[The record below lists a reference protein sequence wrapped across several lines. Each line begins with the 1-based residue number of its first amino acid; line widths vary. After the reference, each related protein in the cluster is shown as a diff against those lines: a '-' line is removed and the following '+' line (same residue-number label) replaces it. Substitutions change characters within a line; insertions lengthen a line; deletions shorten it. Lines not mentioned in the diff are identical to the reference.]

1 MSKKAVKN
9 AMTKKTKTKVY
20 NVFITAL
27 AIIAVGGTM
36 LWIGV
41 EIYYDAKENVVMEDE
56 FQKSLPNLGDSIAHM
71 KVCMASNIYLGSKQ
85 IEVPSGGKMYF
96 ACSEHCVH
104 QLGIDSTRYT
114 IDPVSEQKVDKAM
127 SIVTLRPDKTGEVM
141 YFESK
146 DTYNKYLKALND
158 ISKEK

>member
-20 NVFITAL
+20 NVFINAL

-41 EIYYDAKENVVMEDE
+41 WIYHDAKENIVIERE
-56 FQKSLPNLGDSIAHM
+56 YQKTLPNLGDSIAHM
-71 KVCMASNIYLGSKQ
+71 RVCMASNIYLGSKQ
-85 IEVPSGGKMYF
+85 IAVPSGGKIYF
-96 ACSEHCVH
+96 ACSEQCVH
-104 QLGIDSTRYT
+104 QLGIDSIRYT

-127 SIVTLRPDKTGEVM
+127 SIITLNPDKTGAVI
-141 YFESK
+141 YFESI
-146 DTYNKYLKALND
+146 DTYSRYLKALDNTA
-158 ISKEK
+158 KEK

>member
-9 AMTKKTKTKVY
+9 AKTKKTKTKVY

-27 AIIAVGGTM
+27 AFIAVGGTM

-41 EIYYDAKENVVMEDE
+41 TIYHDAKENAVMANEY
-56 FQKSLPNLGDSIAHM
+56 QKTLPNLGDSIAHM
-71 KVCMASNIYLGSKQ
+71 KVCMASNVYLGSRQ
-85 IEVPSGGKMYF
+85 IAVPSGDKKYF

-104 QLGIDSTRYT
+104 QLGIDSIRYT
-114 IDPVSEQKVDKAM
+114 IDPVSEQRVDKAM
-127 SIVTLRPDKTGEVM
+127 SIVTLNPDRTGAVI

-146 DTYNKYLKALND
+146 ATYNKYLKALND
-158 ISKEK
+158 TSVEK